1 MSINY
6 EIIDEP
12 SPINFKR
19 MHAEETPTSTLKT
32 TPTSTPTT
40 TELSFNNAVN
50 EFVEKH
56 HPTVY
61 ILTPCYGSVCFVN
74 FVTCLMQTTELF
86 RHFNIPL
93 LVEFCRNDSLV
104 TRARNNL
111 IAKAM
116 SNPNTTHMLFIDNDI
131 TWNPMDVIKLLI
143 SDKQIIG
150 GVYPLKHYNFNRLV
164 KDPTNPYNTN
174 VVQAWIDKKN
184 NSPLKHLSD
193 ADIIQHNLL
202 QYNVNYN
209 TSYLEIENNLAKVR
223 HLPTGFMMIR
233 RSTIED
239 MSRAFPS
246 TKYTDDVHYLVGD
259 ENKFAY
265 ALFDCGVEDGH
276 YYSEDWLFCHR
287 WAKMGGETWV
297 DVSISLTHTG
307 IEDYRGCYVTSL
319 F

>member
-12 SPINFKR
+12 SPINFKG
-19 MHAEETPTSTLKT
+19 MQEKKLT
-32 TPTSTPTT
+32 TSTP
-40 TELSFNNAVN
+40 EIEFNKVVKD
-50 EFVEKH
+50 FVEKN

-86 RHFNIPL
+86 RFFNIPL

-116 SNPNTTHMLFIDNDI
+116 NNPNTTHMLFIDNDI
-131 TWNPMDVIKLLI
+131 TWNPMDIIKLLI
-143 SDKQIIG
+143 SDKSIIG

-174 VVQAWIDKKN
+174 VVQSWIEKKN
-184 NSPLKHLSD
+184 NSPLKNISD
-193 ADIIQHNLL
+193 EEIIQHNLL

-209 TSYLEIENNLAKVR
+209 SSYLEIENNLAKVR

-233 RSTIED
+233 RQTIED

-246 TKYTDDVHYLVGD
+246 TKYTDDVHFLVGD
-259 ENKFAY
+259 ENKFAF

-297 DVSISLTHTG
+297 DVSINLTHTG

>member
-1 MSINY
+1 MNY

-12 SPINFKR
+12 SPINFKGMQ
-19 MHAEETPTSTLKT
+19 MHVAPEKQLT
-32 TPTSTPTT
+32 TSTP
-40 TELSFNNAVN
+40 EIEFNKVVKD
-50 EFVEKH
+50 FVDKN

-86 RHFNIPL
+86 RYFNIPL

-116 SNPNTTHMLFIDNDI
+116 NNPNTTHMIFIDNDI
-131 TWNPMDVIKLLI
+131 TWNPMDIIKLLI
-143 SDKQIIG
+143 SDKSIIG

-174 VVQAWIDKKN
+174 VVQSWIEKKN
-184 NSPLKHLSD
+184 NSPLKNISD
-193 ADIIQHNLL
+193 EEIIQHNLL

-209 TSYLEIENNLAKVR
+209 SSYLEIENNLAKVR

-233 RSTIED
+233 RQTIED

-246 TKYTDDVHYLVGD
+246 TKYTDDVHFLVGD
-259 ENKFAY
+259 ENKFAF

-297 DVSISLTHTG
+297 DVSINLTHTG